1 MEKKMKKFIKL
12 AERILAIDP
21 DAATSASELAEY
33 FMMHPSE
40 IRIFRE
46 EYNV

>member
-1 MEKKMKKFIKL
+1 MKKFIKL
-12 AERILAIDP
+12 AERVLAIDP
-21 DAATSASELAEY
+21 DAASSALELAEY

-40 IRIFRE
+40 VKVFRD

>member
-1 MEKKMKKFIKL
+1 MEKLIKL

-21 DAATSASELAEY
+21 NAAVSVSELVEY

-40 IRIFRE
+40 IKDFKE
-46 EYNV
+46 AYNVSD